1 MPSWFVTALEG
12 NCAIIIFFFSCH
24 RLKSVFTA
32 RVNPHITQQ
41 GMDSGNISNI
51 NTQLADLTKDWERHQ
66 DAQHQYVN
74 PEQQRRNEQIASARQ
89 FIPPSTTPPMA
100 HSSVHNYPA
109 APSGLAQ
116 PPQTQPSRAI
126 YQQPTPPQIIQTPTQ
141 QPQITAGHYQQL
153 PQPARHQPIQ
163 TTDPRE
169 TMNERR
175 GNFRF
180 DHAGS
185 TYGMPGLVP
194 VNMDHVYSGNLFS
207 DGLPVPQDLR
217 DQFTL
222 SAPGATQPGARIQHQ
237 TKGKTMYRADNN
249 ERLAALSP
257 LGRALYYPV
266 SAQGQHTSTQHMQ
279 PSYGPSWDSS
289 SQYQQQSYPQQQ
301 IDYSSSGIAR
311 PQQTVNNHPA
321 MQPQFNTRR
330 SELRADINSRMGQIP
345 SLAAASSP
353 EAQYINMGSEPYG
366 ARPHNPTTMM
376 GGAQPKKVVYQDMY
390 PVMSK

>member
-1 MPSWFVTALEG
+1 
-12 NCAIIIFFFSCH
+12 
-24 RLKSVFTA
+24 
-32 RVNPHITQQ
+32 
-41 GMDSGNISNI
+41 MDSGNISNL
-51 NTQLADLTKDWERHQ
+51 NNQLADLTKDWERHQ
-66 DAQHQYVN
+66 DAQHQYTN
-74 PEQQRRNEQIASARQ
+74 PDQQRKNEQITAARQ
-89 FIPPSTTPPMA
+89 FIPPSTTPPIA
-100 HSSVHNYPA
+100 HPSVHNYPA
-109 APSGLAQ
+109 APSGLSQ

-126 YQQPTPPQIIQTPTQ
+126 YQQPAQQLPTYQQQPTPQIIQTPTQ
-141 QPQITAGHYQQL
+141 QSQITAGHYQQL
-153 PQPARHQPIQ
+153 PQQVRQLPQQ
-163 TTDPRE
+163 TDPRD
-169 TMNERR
+169 TMNERM

-194 VNMDHVYSGNLFS
+194 VNMDHIYSGNLFS

-222 SAPGATQPGARIQHQ
+222 SAPGATKPGARIQHQ

-266 SAQGQHTSTQHMQ
+266 SGQGQHTSTQHMQ

-289 SQYQQQSYPQQQ
+289 SQYQHQSYQQQQ
-301 IDYSSSGIAR
+301 IDYTSSGLAR

-330 SELRADINSRMGQIP
+330 SELRADINSRIGQIP

-376 GGAQPKKVVYQDMY
+376 GGTQPKKVVYQDMY